1 MQLEAERD
9 KIWGSRG
16 GASAVFGLAEPLSEL
31 LVSTTMRDKR
41 LLFHDSAA
49 MYQSSLRK
57 LTGQWNKA

>member
-1 MQLEAERD
+1 MQLKAERD

-16 GASAVFGLAEPLSEL
+16 GASAVFGLAESLSEL
-31 LVSTTMRDKR
+31 LVSTTMRDK

-49 MYQSSLRK
+49 MYQSSLGK